1 MSLNPISNVGQQA
14 AIQSLQKAANLADI
28 SMERLATGLRV
39 NSSKDDPAAISVSS
53 RLLAEIK
60 GIEQGLFNI
69 SKMQTALS
77 ISDQTNASI
86 ENDLQAIR
94 ELALQSANSTRDA
107 HDRSMLQ
114 VEVASRKAN
123 ADALAQNAAFNK
135 IKLTDGTFINKVV
148 QLTGSS
154 NNQISVSVSSSRSS
168 SIGEFYLLG
177 SPHLKAGASG
187 STAISDVT
195 SQTVVIA
202 GKGSS
207 TIDISSGS
215 SAKTVASSINLALTT
230 TGVAGISS
238 TKIKLDNLSNLAS
251 GKAINFK
258 IGTTT
263 ISNSIVTPSNL
274 SNLMVNINA
283 QTNTTG
289 VTAQLGSSNGELIL
303 SNSDG
308 SDILIDDF
316 ISTNTADSTVTLD
329 VTSIDARTG
338 SEVGSAVSI
347 ADTVSGGSHQTTID
361 SVIAVGQVELTS
373 NKSFSI
379 TGHDATATKLLQNNT
394 VNTSFIDS
402 VDISTQVGASN
413 TVKTIDAAILTVNEI
428 RANLGAYINRLSS
441 SANHLTDIKIP
452 KTKAYNQ
459 IIDADFAKE
468 MLNLTKAQI
477 IQNSAAAMLAQANSN
492 AISMTKALL

>member
-1 MSLNPISNVGQQA
+1 MSLNPISNAGQQA
-14 AIQSLQKAANLADI
+14 AIRSLQKAENLADI

-39 NSSKDDPAAISVSS
+39 NSSKDDPAAIRVSS

-69 SKMQTALS
+69 NKMQTALS

-94 ELALQSANSTRDA
+94 ELALQSANSTKDA